1 MHAKGP
7 ANLWE
12 KKIGPFLIRERQAR
26 FRNIGEGYE
35 VRFVFGLDTNVR
47 LRTFSERQAAEA
59 WIIRIFRLSWKSKC
73 RCQKVLSA

>member
-12 KKIGPFLIRERQAR
+12 KKIGPFLIRERKAR

-35 VRFVFGLDTNVR
+35 VRFVFGLDTSVR
-47 LRTFSERQAAEA
+47 LRAFSERQAAEA
-59 WIIRIFRLSWKSKC
+59 WIIRIFQLSWKSKV
-73 RCQKVLSA
+73 QKPKSVSV